1 MMKLTSIGDLARGMT
16 MRTRSVEIRN
26 QIDTLTYEMSSGRVK
41 DVSGHLGGD
50 YSQLLDL
57 DRSLARLDA
66 FKIATSEARLFTDT
80 MQLSLS
86 NFSDSIS
93 DVSSSLLSFGTSNQT
108 VTHDQASVLARNELD
123 TMMSALNT
131 RAGGRSLFS
140 GTATDVSPL
149 PTPDTLLG
157 ALRTQLTGLTTP
169 NDIRQAAEDWFNDPA
184 GFEAVIYGGSNTNLA
199 PMQIS
204 ENERINLPITAN
216 DPEFRSAL
224 RDVAVAALLSDQTL
238 NLPPETK
245 TTLFRQLGVDL
256 ANSNAEVIKTQAR
269 VGAAEARVEQAATRD
284 AAARTSLE
292 FSRNQ
297 LIAADPADTATRLN
311 AVQFQLESLY
321 TVTVRNS
328 SLSLVNF
335 LR

>member
-1 MMKLTSIGDLARGMT
+1 MMKLTSIGDLARGMVT
-16 MRTRSVEIRN
+16 RTRSVEIRS
-26 QIDTLTYEMSSGRVK
+26 QIDTLTYEMSSGRVQ

-66 FKIATSEARLFTDT
+66 FKIATSEARLFTDV
-80 MQLSLS
+80 MQQSLGK
-86 NFSDSIS
+86 FSDS
-93 DVSSSLLSFGTSNQT
+93 VSEVSASLLSFATSNQT
-108 VTHDQASVLARNELD
+108 VTHDQASVEARNALD

-149 PTPDTLLG
+149 PTPNTLLG
-157 ALRTQLTGLTTP
+157 ALRTELTGLSTA

-184 GFEAVIYGGSNTNLA
+184 GFEAVIYGGSDTTLA

-204 ENERINLPITAN
+204 KNERINLRVTAN
-216 DPEFRSAL
+216 NPEFRNAL
-224 RDVAVAALLSDQTL
+224 RNVAVAALASDQTL
-238 NLPPETK
+238 NLSPDVRTR
-245 TTLFRQLGVDL
+245 LFRQVGVDL
-256 ANSNAEVIKTQAR
+256 ANSQAELVKLQAR
-269 VGAAEARVEQAATRD
+269 VGAAEARIEQAATRD

-328 SLSLVNF
+328 NLSLVNY

>member
-1 MMKLTSIGDLARGMT
+1 MKLTSIGDLARGMVT
-16 MRTRSVEIRN
+16 RTRSVEIRN
-26 QIDTLTYEMSSGRVK
+26 QIDTLTYEMSSGRVQ
-41 DVSGHLGGD
+41 DVSRYLGGD

-66 FKIATSEARLFTDT
+66 FKIATSEARLFTDA
-80 MQLSLS
+80 MQQSLGK
-86 NFSDSIS
+86 FSDS
-93 DVSSSLLSFGTSNQT
+93 VSEVSVSLLSFATSNQT
-108 VTHDQASVLARNELD
+108 VTHDQASVEARNALD

-149 PTPDTLLG
+149 PTPVTLLG
-157 ALRTQLTGLTTP
+157 ALRTELTGLSTAT
-169 NDIRQAAEDWFNDPA
+169 DIRQAAEDWFNDPA
-184 GFEAVIYGGSNTNLA
+184 GFEAAIYGGSDTTLA

-204 ENERINLPITAN
+204 ENERINLRVTAN
-216 DPEFRSAL
+216 NPEFRNAL
-224 RDVAVAALLSDQTL
+224 RDVAVAALASDQTL
-238 NLPPETK
+238 NLSPDVK
-245 TTLFRQLGVDL
+245 TSLFRQVGVDL
-256 ANSNAEVIKTQAR
+256 ANSQAELVKLQAR
-269 VGAAEARVEQAATRD
+269 VGAAEARIEQAATRD

-311 AVQFQLESLY
+311 AVPFQLESPY

-328 SLSLVNF
+328 NLSLVNY